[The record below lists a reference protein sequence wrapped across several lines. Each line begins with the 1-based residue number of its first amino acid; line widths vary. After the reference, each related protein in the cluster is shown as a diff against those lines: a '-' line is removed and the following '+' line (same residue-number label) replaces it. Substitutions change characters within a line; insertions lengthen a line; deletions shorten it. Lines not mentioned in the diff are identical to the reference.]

1 MKLNP
6 CRPFSHGDRSEWR
19 EPDPCHGIQ
28 GDVGNRSARDG
39 VVSGHAVDRRSAGF
53 GVHVPASITRPPC
66 LLPLRGDPSPGTYRQ
81 ADRTRGDDARGR
93 ATRTAAWPQVAN
105 RPAPLAHR
113 RSAQASRR
121 SGCSVRAG
129 LLAAGYGERHGVP
142 MPAGRRRILM
152 ADIRLDMLPR
162 RAARTI
168 MLGCSLFARLP
179 RYGPSAPGMVRHFV
193 TASLGRGVHGP
204 AARDSL
210 RYSLIPRRVVKIGLL
225 IRGIRGSSPWRRTR
239 LDLATRSPA

>member
-1 MKLNP
+1 MEIAPNGVSQTHATAFKAMSATG
-6 CRPFSHGDRSEWR
+6 RPATVLLAATLLTAGRQD
-19 EPDPCHGIQ
+19 
-28 GDVGNRSARDG
+28 SAFMFRR
-39 VVSGHAVDRRSAGF
+39 VSPGQLT
-53 GVHVPASITRPPC
+53 PATP
-66 LLPLRGDPSPGTYRQ
+66 RGPQPGTYRQ